1 MSDVTQLSLT
11 SEAVE
16 TENYNIISAQRKAE
30 RLILTHSTPT
40 CSISGGS
47 DSDIMLD
54 MIYRADPDK
63 KVRYYFCDTGLE
75 YQATKE
81 HLTELE
87 NKYGITIEC
96 LKPKKPIPT
105 CVKEN
110 GVPFISKF
118 ASQMIERLQR
128 HNFKWE
134 DEPFEALLKK
144 YPLCKSA
151 LQWWCN
157 ARKDKEGNITSIS
170 RFSISRNKYLKEF
183 MIKYP
188 PDFYISSKCCDISKK
203 KPIKDYKHY
212 IGSDIDMIGVR
223 KAEGGIRAAAY
234 KNCFTACDN
243 GCDAFRPVFW
253 FTDTDKKEY
262 EVTYGVDHSRCYTKY
277 GMKRTGCTGC
287 PFNIHV
293 TEELDILK
301 RFEPKLYKAAVTVFG
316 KSYEYTRKYREFVKM
331 MKAKEKEDKDQ
342 LRLE

>member
-1 MSDVTQLSLT
+1 MSDATQLSLT

-40 CSISGGS
+40 CSISGGA

-54 MIYRADPDK
+54 MIFRADPDK
-63 KVRYYFCDTGLE
+63 KVQYYFCDTGLE

-87 NKYGITIEC
+87 SKYGIMIER
-96 LKPKKPIPT
+96 LKPEKPIPT

-110 GVPFISKF
+110 GVPFVSKF
-118 ASQMIERLQR
+118 TSQKIEQLQR
-128 HNFKWE
+128 HDFKWE
-134 DEPFEALLKK
+134 DEPLEVLLKK
-144 YPLCKSA
+144 YPRCKTA

-157 ARKDKEGNITSIS
+157 AKKDKEGNITPIS

-183 MIKYP
+183 MIANP
-188 PDFYISSKCCDISKK
+188 PDFPISAKCCDLSKK
-203 KPIKDYKHY
+203 KPIKNYKHNL
-212 IGSDIDMIGVR
+212 GSDIDMIGVR
-223 KAEGGIRAAAY
+223 KAEGGIRNIIY
-234 KNCFTACDN
+234 KNCFTAYDN

-253 FTDTDKKEY
+253 FTDDDKRDY
-262 EVTYGVDHSRCYTKY
+262 ENAYGVEHSRCYTEY
-277 GMKRTGCTGC
+277 GMKRTGCVGC
-287 PFNIHV
+287 PFNTHI
-293 TEELDILK
+293 TEELNIIQ
-301 RFEPKLYKAAVTVFG
+301 RFEPKLYKAAVAVFG
-316 KSYEYTRKYREFVKM
+316 KSYEYTRKYREFFKM

>member
-1 MSDVTQLSLT
+1 MNHVTKLSLT
-11 SEAVE
+11 SETVE
-16 TENYNIISAQRKAE
+16 TENYNIISAQSKAE

-54 MIYRADPDK
+54 MIYRADPTK
-63 KVRYYFCDTGLE
+63 KVKYYFCDTGLE

-87 NKYGITIEC
+87 NKYGIKIDR

-118 ASQMIERLQR
+118 VSQMIYILQK
-128 HNFKWE
+128 HNFEWK
-134 DEPFEALLKK
+134 DEPLELLFEK
-144 YPLCKSA
+144 YHNCKIA

-157 ARKDKEGNITSIS
+157 G
-170 RFSISRNKYLKEF
+170 RNKYLKEF
-183 MIKYP
+183 IIKYP
-188 PDFYISSKCCDISKK
+188 PDFDISAKCCDISKK
-203 KPIKDYKHY
+203 KPSKDYKY
-212 IGSDIDMIGVR
+212 NMGSDIDMIGVR
-223 KAEGGIRAAAY
+223 KAEGGIRNTIY
-234 KNCFTACDN
+234 KNCFTSYDN

-253 FTDTDKKEY
+253 FTDDDKKDY
-262 EVTYGVDHSRCYTKY
+262 ENAYGIKHSRCYTEY
-277 GMKRTGCTGC
+277 GMKRTGCVGC
-287 PFNIHV
+287 PFNIHI
-293 TEELDILK
+293 TEELDIIQ

-316 KSYEYTRKYREFVKM
+316 KSYDYTRKYMEFVKT